1 MSQHTP
7 KVQITSTGVGADGV
21 TSDIIRLGEGFT
33 LVINATID
41 PSLFGQNFRFDAN
54 FVIVRAS
61 DNQEVY
67 NWWWSALSSYPV
79 SVDSLPGPNFWI
91 SLTWNHAGDANV
103 NSGEGGNAENSREG
117 MYAFR
122 AYFFVDTATYSPSLY
137 RANGTSEFA
146 IADDHYF
153 WRE

>member
-7 KVQITSTGVGADGV
+7 LVQITGTSVGADGV
-21 TSDIIRLGEGFT
+21 TSDIIRIGNGFT

-41 PSLFGQNFRFDAN
+41 PSLFGRNFRFDAN
-54 FVIVRAS
+54 WCIVRVA
-61 DNQEVY
+61 DNQVVY
-67 NWWWSALSSYPV
+67 NWWWSGGNYPV

-91 SLTWNHAGDANV
+91 SLTWNQASDANV
-103 NSGEGGNAENSREG
+103 NAGEGGNAENSHEG

-122 AYFFVDTATYSPSLY
+122 AYFFVDTATYGGSLY
-137 RANGTSEFA
+137 RPNGTSEFA
-146 IADDHYF
+146 IADDHYL